1 MQKFR
6 PKNNR
11 QKVSANT
18 VLREQ
23 KGVCQFIR
31 LKIYSYLSYNQRS
44 VRGGYKERTGLQ
56 IENKFFYMEGDAIFS
71 VSLNGKHE
79 TYIMDIY
86 DIIPKNTHQKL
97 LEKREQYLQAKKLSP
112 PNHNKK

>member
-6 PKNNR
+6 PKNIR

-31 LKIYSYLSYNQRS
+31 LKIYSYTSYNKRPLRS
-44 VRGGYKERTGLQ
+44 GYKERVGLQ
-56 IENKFFYMEGDAIFS
+56 IENKFFYMEGETMFS

-79 TYIMDIY
+79 SYIVDIY
-86 DIIPKNTHQKL
+86 DIIPKDTHPKL
-97 LEKREQYLQAKKLSP
+97 LEMREKFLRSQSKNPLPESD
-112 PNHNKK
+112 